1 MCSTNIY
8 TNNNA
13 TRAFTQVG
21 KRVGV
26 GGVAGVNQPPYIYIV
41 IVGKFVYVKSV
52 NHKYSRD

>member
-26 GGVAGVNQPPYIYIV
+26 GGVAGVNQPPYIYIH
-41 IVGKFVYVKSV
+41 SD
-52 NHKYSRD
+52 SREICIREKCQPQIFA